1 MIKKITAKN
10 KERLANFVAAIEGVE
25 NKVPTTM
32 KNVFNF
38 KGRKSPDIAK
48 MALETLTDESAIVYD
63 PFMGSAAFVL
73 ASIWAERKIVATE
86 IDNYTYSAVYSLLFD
101 ADTEKLQAL
110 FNDVEEDAKT
120 SIMELYATS
129 CCGIKNYM
137 SKLFFDPETS
147 EYYNPTP
154 NREIVDGENIIL
166 ASKCP
171 KCDKQR
177 KKFDDL
183 DMKQLEQVDATDT
196 TAFPHHKYI
205 ENSRI
210 NITSSTGADYYD
222 RIFTKRNQNALLIL
236 QESILKLP
244 ESKERDILE
253 QALVSALSLARISM
267 YGSSTDILYH
277 VVPYGGQES
286 NVWELFERKYNNI
299 LKFKREYSAALS
311 KSPEKNSKYEILL
324 SSYQDYCDN
333 ISQKE
338 CFDIIYTD
346 FPYTDQVPY
355 LERNQL
361 YRVWLNTFY
370 DKGAFD
376 LSKKMLAQEI
386 VQTNAPSRTDKQD
399 INNYYSD
406 LDKMFATFYD
416 VLKPNSLLVFTVKL
430 GKSKY
435 FTTLLEIIN
444 LARKN
449 GFEYAIRLGIDKN
462 DPTIRKQ
469 AAYKNTLSNEMIIAF
484 EKLDKK
490 DRYWYV
496 GQKNY
501 EFETTKIVYRL
512 IQKSSDDVS
521 ISAAVK
527 AVKDRLF
534 KEYSYIA
541 TNDDL
546 VHIQVIIK
554 ENFLVEQNNATVRI
568 NCNRLYLDI
577 EDNTDLFTKM
587 YDYIPVIIDQLF
599 KKSDKFTLD
608 DLYFELANSL
618 CNGDPGTINQFLDNP
633 SYNNDI
639 NRLLAN
645 YCNMSDKV
653 YTKKKY
659 NQELSGDA
667 VDISMLDG
675 TAFELLIKALL
686 EASGYYD
693 VINTGGSGDLGVDL
707 LARKKDDNGQVKLY
721 LFQCKR
727 WAANVG
733 SEPMQRLVSERERRK
748 ADVAICVTTSDFT
761 KDSQL
766 ISREQDILMWNGEYV
781 ARELNLYFPNKYY
794 NGMV

>member
-1 MIKKITAKN
+1 MIKRISKKN
-10 KERLANFVAAIEGVE
+10 KERLDNFVEAIEGIE
-25 NKVPTTM
+25 NKVPATM
-32 KNVFNF
+32 KNVINF
-38 KGRKSPDIAK
+38 KGRKSPDIAEIGIK
-48 MALETLTDESAIVYD
+48 TLTDEAAVVYD
-63 PFMGSAAFVL
+63 PFMGSGSFVL
-73 ASIWAERKIVATE
+73 ASVLAGRKIIATE

-101 ADTEKLQAL
+101 ADIEKLQAL
-110 FNDVEEDAKT
+110 FRNVEEEAKAP
-120 SIMELYATS
+120 IMELYATY
-129 CCGIKNYM
+129 CCGVKNYI

-154 NREIVDGENIIL
+154 NRDIIDGENIVMV
-166 ASKCP
+166 SKCP
-171 KCDKQR
+171 KCQNRR

-183 DMKQLEQVDATDT
+183 DMKSLEQLELTDT
-196 TAFPHHKYI
+196 SSFPHCKYI

-222 RIFTKRNQNALLIL
+222 RIFTKRNQKALLIL

-244 ESKERDILE
+244 KSKERDILE
-253 QALVSALSLARISM
+253 QALVSSLSLARISM

-286 NVWELFERKYNNI
+286 NVWELFENKFNSFI
-299 LKFKREYSAALS
+299 KFKREYLSVLS
-311 KSPEKNSKYEILL
+311 KSPEKNDLYEIHL
-324 SSYQDYCDN
+324 SSFQDFCKSVD
-333 ISQKE
+333 KE

-370 DKGAFD
+370 DKGNYD
-376 LSKKMLAQEI
+376 LSPKMLEQEI
-386 VQTNAPSRTDKQD
+386 VQTNAPSRSFKQD
-399 INNYYSD
+399 INNYYAD
-406 LDKMFATFYD
+406 LDRMFAAFYE
-416 VLKPNSLLVFTVKL
+416 VLKPNSLLVLTVKL

-449 GFEYAIRLGIDKN
+449 GFEYALRLGIDKN

-469 AAYKNTLSNEMIIAF
+469 SAYKNTLSNEMIIAF

-490 DRYWYV
+490 NHYWYV

-501 EFETTKIVYRL
+501 EFETTKIVYKL
-512 IQKSSDDVS
+512 IQKSTAD
-521 ISAAVK
+521 ISMSTAIK
-527 AVKDRLF
+527 AVKDKLF
-534 KEYSYIA
+534 RDHGYA
-541 TNDDL
+541 TTEDDL
-546 VHIQVIIK
+546 LRIHNIICQ
-554 ENFLVEQNNATVRI
+554 NFLVEQNTAIVRI
-568 NCNRLYLDI
+568 DCNRLYLDI

-633 SYNNDI
+633 SYNNSI
-639 NRLLAN
+639 NILLSN

-653 YTKKKY
+653 YTRKKY
-659 NQELSGDA
+659 NKELSDDA
-667 VDISMLDG
+667 IDISMLDG
-675 TAFELLIKALL
+675 TSFEHLITSLL

-693 VINTGGSGDLGVDL
+693 VVNTGGAGDLGVDI
-707 LARKKDDNGQVKLY
+707 LARKKGENGKVNLY

-727 WAANVG
+727 WVANVG

-761 KDSQL
+761 NDSKL
-766 ISREQDILMWNGEYV
+766 ISREQDIIMWNGEYV

>member
-1 MIKKITAKN
+1 MIKVITEKN
-10 KERLANFVAAIEGVE
+10 KERLANFVSAVEGVE
-25 NKVPTTM
+25 NRIPVTLKTVL
-32 KNVFNF
+32 NF

-48 MALETLTDESAIVYD
+48 IAFETLTDETSIVYD
-63 PFMGSAAFVL
+63 PFMGSGSFVL
-73 ASIWAERKIVATE
+73 ASVAAGRKIIATE

-101 ADTEKLQAL
+101 ADFNKLKAL
-110 FNDVEEDAKT
+110 FSKVEDDVKAT
-120 SIMELYATS
+120 IMELYSTS
-129 CCGIKNYM
+129 CCGVKNYI
-137 SKLFFDPETS
+137 SKMLFDPETS
-147 EYYNPTP
+147 EYYSPTP
-154 NREIVDGENIIL
+154 NREIVDGENIIMVT
-166 ASKCP
+166 KCP
-171 KCDKQR
+171 KCEKQR
-177 KKFDDL
+177 KKFDIL
-183 DMKQLEQVDATDT
+183 DMKKIQQIEAKDT
-196 TAFPHHKYI
+196 SEFPHHKYI

-210 NITSSTGADYYD
+210 NITSSTGADRYD
-222 RIFTKRNQNALLIL
+222 RIFTKRNQEALLIL
-236 QESILKLP
+236 QNSILKLP
-244 ESKERDILE
+244 KSKERDIIE

-286 NVWELFERKYNNI
+286 NVWELFERKFNSIIN
-299 LKFKREYSAALS
+299 FKREYAKVLS
-311 KSPEKNSKYEILL
+311 KSPEKNGKYEILL
-324 SSYQDYCDN
+324 SSYQDYCSN
-333 ISQKE
+333 IGKNE
-338 CFDIIYTD
+338 CFDLIYTD

-370 DKGAFD
+370 DKGKFD
-376 LSKKMLAQEI
+376 LSQKMLNQEI
-386 VQTNAPSRTDKQD
+386 VQTNAPSRKEKQD

-406 LDKMFATFYD
+406 LDKMFASFYEI
-416 VLKPNSLLVFTVKL
+416 LKKNCLLVFTIKL

-449 GFEYAIRLGIDKN
+449 GFEYAMRLGIDKN

-496 GQKNY
+496 GQKNF

-512 IQKSSDDVS
+512 VQKNSDDVT
-521 ISAAVK
+521 ISSAVK

-534 KEYSYIA
+534 KEHSHIA
-541 TNDDL
+541 TKVDL
-546 VHIQVIIK
+546 ERIQEIIK
-554 ENFLVEQNNATVRI
+554 ENFLVDPNTAIVRI

-577 EDNTDLFTKM
+577 EENTDLFTKM
-587 YDYIPVIIDQLF
+587 YDYIPVIINQLF
-599 KKSDKFTLD
+599 KKSDRFTLD

-618 CNGDPGTINQFLDNP
+618 CIGDPVTINQFLDNP

-639 NRLLAN
+639 NRLLSN

-653 YTKKKY
+653 YTKKIY
-659 NQELSGDA
+659 NQKLSDDA
-667 VDISMLDG
+667 IDISMLDG
-675 TAFELLIKALL
+675 PSFELLIKSLL
-686 EASGYYD
+686 EASSYFD
-693 VINTGGSGDLGVDL
+693 VVNTGGSGDLGVDL
-707 LARKKDDNGQVKLY
+707 LARKKDENGQIKFY

-733 SEPMQRLVSERERRK
+733 SEPMQRLVSERERRN

-766 ISREQDILMWNGEYV
+766 ISKEQNILMWNGEYV

>member
-1 MIKKITAKN
+1 MIKRISKKN
-10 KERLANFVAAIEGVE
+10 KERLDNFVEAIEGIE
-25 NKVPTTM
+25 NKVPATM
-32 KNVFNF
+32 KNVINF
-38 KGRKSPDIAK
+38 KGRKSPDIAEIGIK
-48 MALETLTDESAIVYD
+48 TLTDEAAVVYD
-63 PFMGSAAFVL
+63 PFMGSGSFVL
-73 ASIWAERKIVATE
+73 ASVLAGRKIIATE

-101 ADTEKLQAL
+101 ADIEKLQAL
-110 FNDVEEDAKT
+110 FRNVEEEAKAP
-120 SIMELYATS
+120 IMELYATY
-129 CCGIKNYM
+129 CCGVKNYI
-137 SKLFFDPETS
+137 SKLFFDLETS

-154 NREIVDGENIIL
+154 NRDIIDGENIVMV
-166 ASKCP
+166 SKCP
-171 KCDKQR
+171 KCQNRR

-183 DMKQLEQVDATDT
+183 DMKSLEQLELTDT
-196 TAFPHHKYI
+196 SSFPHCKYI

-222 RIFTKRNQNALLIL
+222 RIFTKRNQKALLIL

-244 ESKERDILE
+244 KSKERDILE
-253 QALVSALSLARISM
+253 QALVSSLSLARISM

-286 NVWELFERKYNNI
+286 NVWELFENKFNSFI
-299 LKFKREYSAALS
+299 KFKREYLSVLS
-311 KSPEKNSKYEILL
+311 KSPEKNDLYEIHL
-324 SSYQDYCDN
+324 SSFQDFCKSVD
-333 ISQKE
+333 KE

-370 DKGAFD
+370 DKGNYD
-376 LSKKMLAQEI
+376 LSPKMLEQEI
-386 VQTNAPSRTDKQD
+386 VQTNAPSRSFKQD
-399 INNYYSD
+399 INNYYAD
-406 LDKMFATFYD
+406 LDRMFAAFYE
-416 VLKPNSLLVFTVKL
+416 VLKPNSLLVLTVKL

-449 GFEYAIRLGIDKN
+449 GFEYALRLGIDKN

-469 AAYKNTLSNEMIIAF
+469 SAYKNTLSNEMIIAF

-490 DRYWYV
+490 DHYWYV

-501 EFETTKIVYRL
+501 EFETTKIVYKL
-512 IQKSSDDVS
+512 IQKSTAD
-521 ISAAVK
+521 ISMSTAIK
-527 AVKDRLF
+527 AVKDKLF
-534 KEYSYIA
+534 RDHGYA
-541 TNDDL
+541 TTEDDL
-546 VHIQVIIK
+546 LRIHNIICQ
-554 ENFLVEQNNATVRI
+554 NFLVEQNTAIVRI
-568 NCNRLYLDI
+568 DCNRLYLDI

-633 SYNNDI
+633 SYNNSI
-639 NRLLAN
+639 NILLSN

-653 YTKKKY
+653 YTRKKY
-659 NQELSGDA
+659 NKELSDDA
-667 VDISMLDG
+667 IDISMLDG
-675 TAFELLIKALL
+675 TSFEHLITSLL

-693 VINTGGSGDLGVDL
+693 VVNTGGAGDLGVDI
-707 LARKKDDNGQVKLY
+707 LARKKGENGKVNLY

-727 WAANVG
+727 WVANVG

-761 KDSQL
+761 NDSKL
-766 ISREQDILMWNGEYV
+766 ISREQDIIMWNGEYV

>member
-1 MIKKITAKN
+1 MIKRISKKN
-10 KERLANFVAAIEGVE
+10 KERLANFVEAIEGIE
-25 NKVPTTM
+25 NKVPATM
-32 KNVFNF
+32 KNVINF
-38 KGRKSPDIAK
+38 KGRKSPDIAEIGIK
-48 MALETLTDESAIVYD
+48 TLTDESAVVYD
-63 PFMGSAAFVL
+63 PFMGSGSFVL
-73 ASIWAERKIVATE
+73 ASVLAGRRIIATE

-101 ADTEKLQAL
+101 ADIEKLQAL
-110 FNDVEEDAKT
+110 FRKVEESAKAP
-120 SIMELYATS
+120 IMELYATY
-129 CCGIKNYM
+129 CCGVKNYI

-154 NREIVDGENIIL
+154 NRDIIDGENIVMV
-166 ASKCP
+166 SKCP
-171 KCDKQR
+171 KCQNRR

-183 DMKQLEQVDATDT
+183 DMKSLEQLELTDT
-196 TAFPHHKYI
+196 SSFPHCKYI

-222 RIFTKRNQNALLIL
+222 RIFTKRNQKALLIL

-244 ESKERDILE
+244 KSKERDILE
-253 QALVSALSLARISM
+253 QSLVSALSLARISM

-286 NVWELFERKYNNI
+286 NVWELFENKFNSFI
-299 LKFKREYSAALS
+299 KFKREYLSVLS
-311 KSPEKNSKYEILL
+311 KSPERNDLYEIHL
-324 SSYQDYCDN
+324 SSYQDFCKSVD
-333 ISQKE
+333 KE
-338 CFDIIYTD
+338 YFDIIYTD

-370 DKGAFD
+370 DKGNYD
-376 LSKKMLAQEI
+376 LSTKMLEQEI
-386 VQTNAPSRTDKQD
+386 VQTNAPSRSFKQD

-406 LDKMFATFYD
+406 LDRMFAAFYE

-449 GFEYAIRLGIDKN
+449 GFEYALRLGIDKN

-469 AAYKNTLSNEMIIAF
+469 SAYKNTLSNEMIIAF

-490 DRYWYV
+490 DHYWYV

-501 EFETTKIVYRL
+501 EFETTKIVYKL
-512 IQKSSDDVS
+512 IQKSTAD
-521 ISAAVK
+521 ISMSTAIK
-527 AVKDRLF
+527 AVKDKLF
-534 KEYSYIA
+534 KDHGYA
-541 TNDDL
+541 TTEDDL
-546 VHIQVIIK
+546 LRIHNIICQ
-554 ENFLVEQNNATVRI
+554 NFLVEQNTAIVRI
-568 NCNRLYLDI
+568 DCNRLYLDI

-633 SYNNDI
+633 SYNNSI
-639 NRLLAN
+639 NILLSN

-653 YTKKKY
+653 YTRKKY
-659 NQELSGDA
+659 NKELSDDA
-667 VDISMLDG
+667 IDISMLDG
-675 TAFELLIKALL
+675 TSFEHLITSLL

-693 VINTGGSGDLGVDL
+693 VVNTGGAGDLGVDI
-707 LARKKDDNGQVKLY
+707 LARKKGENGKVNLY

-727 WAANVG
+727 WVANVG

-761 KDSQL
+761 NDSKL
-766 ISREQDILMWNGEYV
+766 ISREQDIIMWNGEYV

>member
-1 MIKKITAKN
+1 MIKKISQKN
-10 KERLANFVAAIEGVE
+10 KERLADFVEAIDGVE

-32 KNVFNF
+32 KNVINF
-38 KGRKSPDIAK
+38 KGRKSPDIAEIGLK
-48 MALETLTDESAIVYD
+48 TLTDESAVVYD
-63 PFMGSAAFVL
+63 PFMGAGSFVL
-73 ASIWAERKIVATE
+73 ASVSAGRKIIATE
-86 IDNYTYSAVYSLLFD
+86 LDNYTYSAVYSLLFD
-101 ADTEKLQAL
+101 ADSEKLQTL
-110 FNDVEEDAKT
+110 FNSVEKEAKA
-120 SIMELYATS
+120 SIMELYSTC
-129 CCGIKNYM
+129 CCGVKNYI

-147 EYYNPTP
+147 EYYNPTT
-154 NREIVDGENIIL
+154 NRDIIDGENIIM

-171 KCDKQR
+171 KCQKRR

-183 DMKQLEQVDATDT
+183 DMKSLEQLELADT
-196 TAFPHHKYI
+196 SLFPHSKYI

-222 RIFTKRNQNALLIL
+222 RIFTKRNQKALLIL
-236 QESILKLP
+236 QEAILKLP
-244 ESKERDILE
+244 KSKERDIIE
-253 QALVSALSLARISM
+253 QALVSSLSLARISM

-286 NVWELFERKYNNI
+286 NVWELFESKFNSVI
-299 LKFKREYSAALS
+299 KFKREYLSALS
-311 KSPEKNSKYEILL
+311 KSPEKNNLYEIHL
-324 SSYQDYCDN
+324 SSFQDFCQSVN
-333 ISQKE
+333 KE

-370 DKGAFD
+370 DKGNFD
-376 LSKKMLAQEI
+376 LSPKMLEQEI
-386 VQTNAPSRTDKQD
+386 VQTNAPSRAIKQD
-399 INNYYSD
+399 INNYYAE
-406 LDKMFATFYD
+406 LDRMFATFYE
-416 VLKPNSLLVFTVKL
+416 VLKPNSLMVFTVKL

-449 GFEYAIRLGIDKN
+449 GFEYALRIGIDKN

-490 DRYWYV
+490 DHYWYV

-512 IQKSSDDVS
+512 IQKSTAD
-521 ISAAVK
+521 ISMSTTVK
-527 AVKDRLF
+527 AVKDKLF
-534 KEYSYIA
+534 KEHGYA
-541 TNDDL
+541 TTEDDL
-546 VHIQVIIK
+546 LRIQNIIS
-554 ENFLVEQNNATVRI
+554 ENFLVEKNTAIVRI
-568 NCNRLYLDI
+568 DCNRLYLDI

-618 CNGDPGTINQFLDNP
+618 CNGDPGTINQFIDNP
-633 SYNNDI
+633 SYNNSI
-639 NRLLAN
+639 NILLSN

-659 NQELSGDA
+659 NKELSDDA
-667 VDISMLDG
+667 IDISMLDG
-675 TAFELLIKALL
+675 TSFEHLITSLL

-693 VINTGGSGDLGVDL
+693 VVNTGGAGDLGVDI
-707 LARKKDDNGQVKLY
+707 LARKKDENGQVKRY

-727 WAANVG
+727 WVANVG

-748 ADVAICVTTSDFT
+748 ADVAVCVTTSDFT
-761 KDSQL
+761 NDGKL
-766 ISREQDILMWNGEYV
+766 ISSEQDIIMWNGEYV